1 MQNCMKQDSLI
12 VKNLSVALDK
22 TPIVKGVSFSI
33 RPGETH
39 VIMGPN
45 GSGKST
51 LLASLMGLPHV
62 HITRG
67 SIMLGATRLT
77 KLLPEER
84 ACKRLFLGFQNPP
97 GISGVALSTML
108 RHATKALDGESKKQE
123 SITAFAKRL
132 KDATHQLDL
141 EQNFI
146 TRSVNEGFSG
156 GERKKSEI
164 LQLLML
170 EPRFAFLD
178 EIDSG
183 LDVDALR
190 LCLRE
195 LQALQERIRSGFLYV
210 THNPRVLS
218 LLKATKVHVMI
229 GGRIVATGGVKLAK
243 QIENKGYA
251 GLAKN

>member
-1 MQNCMKQDSLI
+1 MKKESLI
-12 VKNLSVALDK
+12 IKNLSVSLDK

-51 LLASLMGLPHV
+51 LLAALMGLPHAK
-62 HITRG
+62 ITRG
-67 SIMLGATRLT
+67 SITLGATRLT
-77 KLLPEER
+77 KLPPEER
-84 ACKRLFLGFQNPP
+84 ARRRLFLGFQNPP
-97 GISGVALSTML
+97 EVSGVALSTML
-108 RHATKALDGESKKQE
+108 RHATKALGGAAKEQE
-123 SITAFAKRL
+123 NITVFAKRL
-132 KDATHQLDL
+132 RDAARQLDV
-141 EQNFI
+141 EQSFI

-164 LQLLML
+164 LQLLIL

-190 LCLRE
+190 VCLRE
-195 LQALQERIRSGFLYV
+195 LHALQERIECGFLYV

-218 LLKATKVHVMI
+218 LLKPTKVYVMI
-229 GGRIVATGGVKLAK
+229 DGRIVASGGASLAR
-243 QIENKGYA
+243 QIEKKSYA
-251 GLAKN
+251 GLTKN